1 MFMISIEWPC
11 LNHPDNEAQLWCDK
25 CGTKFCHE
33 CLVEAN
39 QKYYCGACMQK
50 RESEKTGIECM
61 WAKLRKPRTWASILG
76 GGLFGF
82 IIIQV
87 MTLMMLTRIHVQ
99 SLETFIAIIIGVAL
113 ASTFLGG
120 IIAGVI
126 DKEDAVVRGVQAAI
140 IMLAIN
146 ATVNL
151 TLGLYSVY
159 PGFFSISVIIGTGII
174 FVIFIP
180 ISFGAIGGKLG
191 GLLRSR

>member
-1 MFMISIEWPC
+1 
-11 LNHPDNEAQLWCDK
+11 
-25 CGTKFCHE
+25 
-33 CLVEAN
+33 
-39 QKYYCGACMQK
+39 MQK
-50 RESEKTGIECM
+50 RESEKTGIERM